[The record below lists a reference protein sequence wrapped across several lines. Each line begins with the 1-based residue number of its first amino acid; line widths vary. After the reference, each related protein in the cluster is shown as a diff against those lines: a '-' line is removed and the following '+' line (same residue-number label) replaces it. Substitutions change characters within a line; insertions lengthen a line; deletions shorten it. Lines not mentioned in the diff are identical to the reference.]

1 MAEMKDRAGNT
12 LLTPITFDADLH
24 DIEQMPEKTCHAA
37 SKQDAKPVF
46 AMEATE
52 IYHLSIYSE
61 LKAPRP
67 HRKSPQPPSSSGPS
81 GRRASRRPTPTRP
94 APQI

>member
-24 DIEQMPEKTCHAA
+24 DIEQIPEKTCHAA
-37 SKQDAKPVF
+37 SKQDAKPIF

-52 IYHLSIYSE
+52 
-61 LKAPRP
+61 K
-67 HRKSPQPPSSSGPS
+67 
-81 GRRASRRPTPTRP
+81 TTR
-94 APQI
+94 QCN